1 MEALQEASTMVQ
13 QVQAKEAEAVK
24 RMADQAAFVQS
35 LLQDLLTD
43 QTRQKEDSASLL
55 KEIHDS
61 LAE

>member
-1 MEALQEASTMVQ
+1 MVQ